1 MKYLQDR
8 HMDRQNNPD
17 NAAPPRDPR
26 IRETVWKDLKE
37 GDLKRNI
44 GQDLKDLYEFYVDSK
59 TRERLNSKGKFVR
72 WLYAAWHILKVGI
85 LRLTPARRFILLLSL
100 ILSVNQSVMF
110 NTGDEHRLRIQ
121 MQTNTVSYMLLLLVL
136 MAELKDKLLARDEL
150 ETGRR
155 VQAALMP
162 QKQPVIPGWDAWI
175 YTRPANDVGGDLVD
189 YLDLKDCHG
198 LAIGD
203 VAGKGL
209 CAALLMSKLQAT
221 IRALAPIDKDLSWLG
236 RQLNS
241 IFYRDCLPNRFSSLV
256 FMQVYPGSGDIHFL
270 NAGHLP
276 PLLLNGGKVVE
287 LERGEPA
294 LGLMPEVQY
303 RQQAVKLATGD
314 FILVYSD
321 GLTDA
326 RNSRGEFF
334 GEDRIKELVRKFR
347 NQTAE
352 ACGQMVLNAVKQ
364 FTSESR
370 PEDDLSL
377 IILRKKA

>member
-1 MKYLQDR
+1 MILLQDR
-8 HMDRQNNPD
+8 HMDRQQRKNQ
-17 NAAPPRDPR
+17 PPPSRDPR

-44 GQDLKDLYEFYVDSK
+44 GRDLKDLYEFYVDPK
-59 TRERLNSKGKFVR
+59 TRERLNARGKFIR
-72 WLYAAWHILKVGI
+72 WLHASWHILKVGI
-85 LRLTPARRFILLLSL
+85 LKLTPARRFLLLLSL
-100 ILSVNQSVMF
+100 ILAVNQSVTF
-110 NTGDEHRLRIQ
+110 DTGSEDK
-121 MQTNTVSYMLLLLVL
+121 MQIRMETNAWSYVLLLVVL
-136 MAELKDKLLARDEL
+136 MAELKDKLLARNEL
-150 ETGRR
+150 ETGRQ

-162 QKQPVIPGWDAWI
+162 QKQPDIPGWDAWI

-189 YLDLKDCHG
+189 DLDLKDCHG

-209 CAALLMSKLQAT
+209 GAALLMSKLQAT
-221 IRALAPIDKDLSWLG
+221 IRALAPLDRDLSWLG
-236 RQLNS
+236 RELNG

-256 FMQVYPGSGDIHFL
+256 FMQVSPESGEIRFL

-276 PLLLNGGKVVE
+276 PLLLKGNKVLE

-294 LGLMPEVQY
+294 LGLMPDVKY
-303 RQQAVKLATGD
+303 RQQTVELENGD

-326 RNSRGEFF
+326 RSATGEFF
-334 GEDRIKELVRKFR
+334 GEDRIKDLLRRFR
-347 NQTAE
+347 YQTAE
-352 ACGQMVLNAVKQ
+352 ACGKMVLNEVKT
-364 FTSESR
+364 FTVDSR

-377 IILRKKA
+377 IILKKKA

>member
-1 MKYLQDR
+1 
-8 HMDRQNNPD
+8 MDRQNSTGKTP
-17 NAAPPRDPR
+17 PPRDPR
-26 IRETVWKDLKE
+26 IRETVWKDIKD

-44 GQDLKDLYEFYVDSK
+44 GRDLKDLYEFYVDPK
-59 TRERLNSKGKFVR
+59 TREKLNARGKFTR
-72 WLYAAWHILKVGI
+72 WLHASWHILKVGI
-85 LRLTPARRFILLLSL
+85 LRLTPARRIILLLSL
-100 ILSVNQSVMF
+100 ILSVNQSVIF
-110 NTGDEHRLRIQ
+110 NTGDENRLRIQ
-121 MQTNTVSYMLLLLVL
+121 METNTLSYVLLLIVL

-155 VQAALMP
+155 VQTALMP
-162 QKQPVIPGWDAWI
+162 QKQPSIPGWDAWI

-189 YLDLKDCHG
+189 YLDLKECHG

-209 CAALLMSKLQAT
+209 GAALLMSKLQAT
-221 IRALAPIDKDLSWLG
+221 IRALAPLDKDLSWLG
-236 RQLNS
+236 KELNG

-256 FMQVYPGSGDIHFL
+256 FMQVCPKSGEIHFL

-276 PLLLNGGKVVE
+276 PLLLKGSKVVE

-294 LGLMPEVQY
+294 LGLMPEVKY
-303 RQQAVKLATGD
+303 RQHAVELTDGD

-334 GEDRIKELVRKFR
+334 GEDRIKELLRKFR
-347 NQTAE
+347 HQTAE
-352 ACGQMVLNAVKQ
+352 ACGQMVLNAVKA
-364 FTSESR
+364 FTSDSR
-370 PEDDLSL
+370 PDDDLSL
-377 IILRKKA
+377 IILRKKV